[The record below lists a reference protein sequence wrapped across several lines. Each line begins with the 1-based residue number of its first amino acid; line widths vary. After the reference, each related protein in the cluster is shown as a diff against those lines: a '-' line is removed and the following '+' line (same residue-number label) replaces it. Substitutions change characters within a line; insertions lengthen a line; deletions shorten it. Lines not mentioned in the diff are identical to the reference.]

1 MDIIHITHSRLSY
14 NKRFLS
20 SLFFLMSVI
29 NRKTGVFKEAD
40 MSTKMSQGKNGIT
53 PPERDGEGTKRSVAE
68 PLRRSEQ
75 TREQLLRENELLA
88 QELESRTKENILLNE
103 VISTIGS
110 TLKM

>member
-1 MDIIHITHSRLSY
+1 
-14 NKRFLS
+14 
-20 SLFFLMSVI
+20 
-29 NRKTGVFKEAD
+29 

-110 TLKM
+110 TLKMEEVLNHVVDTITRATSCHAAFL